1 MGVMSQIPRNAAR
14 RTARLASI
22 PLGAAG
28 RSAVGLGRRARGE
41 SAEVVNEEMRRR
53 TAEQLFA
60 VLGSLKGGAM
70 KVGQTLSVLEAAM
83 PEDLVEPYREMLVRL
98 QDAAPPMDQAE
109 VRRILDLELGRDWRT
124 TQIRDLTPE
133 PVAAASIG
141 QVHRGTWHDG
151 RTVAVK
157 IQYPGADYA
166 LRSDLQQLAR
176 LARVMG
182 TLAPGMD
189 VKAATTELLERA
201 DEELDYPLE
210 ARNQQAFADA
220 YAGDDEVAVPAVVMH
235 TEHVLVTEWLDG
247 VPLSQIIREADQEV
261 RDTLG
266 TLYLELAVRSP
277 TRAGLLHADPHPGNF
292 RLTPDG
298 RLGVVDFGAVAH
310 LPDGLPPAV
319 GRLARRALEG
329 DAAALVEGLREE
341 GFVRPGVRIDA
352 DDLLSY
358 LRPFIEPL
366 SHETH
371 HFSREWL
378 QQVSAGA
385 MDMRSREFVTG
396 ARLNLPPEYVL
407 VHRVFLGST
416 AVLCQLG
423 ARVSARSIM
432 ERYLPG
438 FADPA

>member
-1 MGVMSQIPRNAAR
+1 MSQIPRNAAR

-210 ARNQQAFADA
+210 ARNQQTFADA

-266 TLYLELAVRSP
+266 TLYLELAEQIDEDVVLVCRSGARA
-277 TRAGLLHADPHPGNF
+277 TRAGEALSS
-292 RLTPDG
+292 T
-298 RLGVVDFGAVAH
+298 
-310 LPDGLPPAV
+310 GLPHLHVLDGGVQAWEAAGGDLVRGDGTWDLDRQVRLVAGGIVLTGVLASTVLPA
-319 GRLARRALEG
+319 AK
-329 DAAALVEGLREE
+329 
-341 GFVRPGVRIDA
+341 
-352 DDLLSY
+352 
-358 LRPFIEPL
+358 
-366 SHETH
+366 
-371 HFSREWL
+371 W
-378 QQVSAGA
+378 VSAGIGA
-385 MDMRSREFVTG
+385 GLTG
-396 ARLNLPPEYVL
+396 AALTDTCAMGMMLSRLPHNRRHSPELEDVL
-407 VHRVFLGST
+407 
-416 AVLCQLG
+416 AQLRG
-423 ARVSARSIM
+423 
-432 ERYLPG
+432 
-438 FADPA
+438 